1 VVISRWT
8 IHHKDGSAKEVSVT
22 TGWSIAWS
30 RSEMVQ
36 GLTEQEQHLGGRANG
51 ESTRGKMTTTGETSI
66 NQ

>member
-1 VVISRWT
+1 
-8 IHHKDGSAKEVSVT
+8 
-22 TGWSIAWS
+22 
-30 RSEMVQ
+30 MVQ